1 VNRLVGYRLGR
12 LLGMDA
18 GLARE
23 LFADARRRDGRLV
36 AARVAAFLAATTRL
50 SPRLLP
56 RGVRERAISAFVWWL
71 FEPHQRDPRLP
82 LAYAGRRGALASPPP
97 PLLPE

>member
-1 VNRLVGYRLGR
+1 MEHRIGR
-12 LLGMDA
+12 LFGMDA

-23 LFADARRRDGRLV
+23 LLADARSRDDRRLALRI
-36 AARVAAFLAATTRL
+36 AAFLAATTRL

-56 RGVRERAISAFVWWL
+56 RGVRERAISTFVWWL
-71 FEPHQRDPRLP
+71 FEPHQLDPRLP
-82 LAYAGRRGALASPPP
+82 LAYAGHRGALASPSP